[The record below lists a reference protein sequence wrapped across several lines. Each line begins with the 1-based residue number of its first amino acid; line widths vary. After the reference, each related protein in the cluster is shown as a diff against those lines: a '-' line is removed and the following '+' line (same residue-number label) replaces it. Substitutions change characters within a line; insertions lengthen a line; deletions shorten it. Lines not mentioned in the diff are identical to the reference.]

1 MSSLN
6 NPTSV
11 TSLRLTQGT
20 ALFLSSFSSGVSLT
34 LSAFVVPRLLESP
47 RGVMLTQWLRT
58 YTLGATTMPFATAVT
73 AAAYVWLGLKTPG
86 IPLARSRMYL
96 AAAGLTVGII
106 PYTVA
111 FMGGTNGRLKE
122 MEKEAN
128 SVQANVPSP
137 EVRAEERSAKALV
150 DWWGMLNLGRAA
162 MLISGAV
169 CGLVATL

>member
-6 NPTSV
+6 NP

-20 ALFLSSFSSGVSLT
+20 ALFLSSFTSGVSLT
-34 LSAFVVPRLLESP
+34 LSTFMVPRLLESP
-47 RGVMLTQWLRT
+47 RNIMLTQWLRT
-58 YTLGATTMPFATAVT
+58 FTLGASTVPFATAVT

-86 IPLARSRMYL
+86 ITLFRSRLYL
-96 AAAGLTVGII
+96 AAAGLTVGIV
-106 PYTVA
+106 PYTIA

-122 MEKEAN
+122 MQKEAN
-128 SVQANVPSP
+128 AVQLELPSP
-137 EVRAEERSAKALV
+137 EVRAEEEKSAKALV
-150 DWWGMLNLGRAA
+150 DWWGVLNLGRAV